1 MHNELAPV
9 DAPLSA
15 LYASAAIPYL
25 VAQRARSLESPE
37 TTTIVLNR
45 LPGPVSTYE

>member
-25 VAQRARSLESPE
+25 YAQRANSLD
-37 TTTIVLNR
+37 R
-45 LPGPVSTYE
+45 YEPL